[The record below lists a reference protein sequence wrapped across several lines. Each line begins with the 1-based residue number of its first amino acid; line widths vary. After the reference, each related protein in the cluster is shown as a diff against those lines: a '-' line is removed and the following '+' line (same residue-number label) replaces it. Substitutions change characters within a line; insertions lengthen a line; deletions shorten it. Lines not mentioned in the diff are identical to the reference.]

1 MHETW
6 FALFLNINV
15 PRIRPTASWWGFRST
30 KEVDEKWVNGK
41 YLIWESFEI
50 FRNKVGKYF
59 DWNTYVSIQK
69 IFD

>member
-6 FALFLNINV
+6 FALFLNNNV

-30 KEVDEKWVNGK
+30 KEVDEKWVNGR

-50 FRNKVGKYF
+50 FRNKV
-59 DWNTYVSIQK
+59 SI
-69 IFD
+69 